1 MGQTKFMNQ
10 VTLGASDLVSSR
22 LAYGCMRIA
31 GTWNPND
38 ITPERE
44 ANGRAALLAAY
55 EAGYTLFDHADI
67 YCRGGCESIHGRLL
81 KDSPELRRQTI
92 LATKCGI
99 CFGDDVSPHRFDF
112 SKEHILW
119 SVDQSLARLGVETID
134 LYQLHRP
141 DVLMEPAEV
150 AEAFEILYTQG
161 KVRWFGVSNFFPN
174 QYDLLAQFVT
184 FPLVVNQLE
193 MHLGY
198 LDPFVN
204 GTTDQCQAR
213 NVTPLA
219 WSPLGGG
226 WLGAGGTVPDGDKR
240 EGLLTVLDE
249 HAAKYGVSRTVIS
262 LAWLI
267 RHPSG
272 IVPIV
277 GSAKPTNIA
286 DAAKADKLELTRD
299 DWYRI
304 YVAARGRGLP

>member
-1 MGQTKFMNQ
+1 MNSVQ
-10 VTLGASDLVSSR
+10 LGKSDLTVSR

-31 GTWNPND
+31 GTWNPKE

-67 YCRGGCESIHGRLL
+67 YCAGGCESIHGRLL

-92 LATKCGI
+92 IATKCGI
-99 CFGDDVSPHRFDF
+99 RFGDDKSPHRFDF

-119 SVDQSLARLGVETID
+119 SVDQSLERLGIEQID

-150 AEAFEILYTQG
+150 AEAFEILHRQG
-161 KVRWFGVSNFFPN
+161 KVKRFGVSNFFPN
-174 QYDLLAQFVT
+174 QYDLLAQFVP

-226 WLGAGGTVPDGDKR
+226 WLGAGGKVPEGDKR
-240 EGLLTVLDE
+240 EKILEVLDA
-249 HAAKYGVSRTVIS
+249 HAEKYGVSRTVMS
-262 LAWLI
+262 LAWLM

-277 GSAKPTNIA
+277 GSANPVNIA
-286 DAAKADKLELTRD
+286 DAAKADGIHLERD

-304 YVAARGRGLP
+304 YIAARGRGLP